1 MRDVAIERTRS
12 VEHVRTH
19 PAGGFAAVALGD
31 RAHHRVMFRTRLGEA
46 AVLAE
51 LHAAERV
58 EPRANFNRLLRQEV
72 VVRGAVDRLVELAVK
87 RIVCIDVACIDR
99 RFAGFVDAEQA
110 AAFEAAGG
118 FPSLYRIALPA
129 LAEARHRSA
138 DEEACRV
145 HALMAL
151 FVETTAA

>member
-19 PAGGFAAVALGD
+19 PAGGFVAVALGD

-58 EPRANFNRLLRQEV
+58 EPRANCNRLLRQEV

-99 RFAGFVDAEQA
+99 RFAGLVDAEQRLRSRRR
-110 AAFEAAGG
+110 AAF
-118 FPSLYRIALPA
+118 P
-129 LAEARHRSA
+129 RSTGSPCPRSPKR
-138 DEEACRV
+138 DV
-145 HALMAL
+145 
-151 FVETTAA
+151 